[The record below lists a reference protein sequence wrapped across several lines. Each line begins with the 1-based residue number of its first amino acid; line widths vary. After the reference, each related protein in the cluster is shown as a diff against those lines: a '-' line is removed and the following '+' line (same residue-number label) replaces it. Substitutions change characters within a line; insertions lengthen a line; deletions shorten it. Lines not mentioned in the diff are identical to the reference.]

1 MGIIIYS
8 QHFVFVSFKIFFSN
22 FAENFMQLRNNVK
35 SFWGVDYQLLLV
47 MINNDL

>member
-8 QHFVFVSFKIFFSN
+8 QHFVFVSFKKNFSN
-22 FAENFMQLRNNVK
+22 FAENFMQLRNNVR
-35 SFWGVDYQLLLV
+35 SFLGVDCQLLLV